1 VIPWGHFCDGGRRT
15 LAFSSPQPQTPAL
28 GQGHPLSPVRCPWAW
43 RLSGVGQE
51 LGTRE
56 LVSGCPPHQK
66 ATVSDL
72 TSRKQPDGPAQAA
85 QQKTVCQP
93 GCQRATTVAFY
104 GIVWPGSAAR
114 KPRTQARN
122 EDSTEAD
129 PSSWEVF
136 ISPQLTNR
144 AVAAPGFVV
153 PSRELSYK
161 PKDCLPI
168 PSHSWEYPFLYN
180 TNQGTKGWL
189 LSVRSPYVSARGGG
203 RNLGSGVPR
212 SWLALPILSCVTL
225 HRFLR
230 TSISLSV

>member
-114 KPRTQARN
+114 KPRTQA
-122 EDSTEAD
+122 
-129 PSSWEVF
+129 SS
-136 ISPQLTNR
+136 
-144 AVAAPGFVV
+144 
-153 PSRELSYK
+153 SRGV
-161 PKDCLPI
+161 LP
-168 PSHSWEYPFLYN
+168 PP
-180 TNQGTKGWL
+180 
-189 LSVRSPYVSARGGG
+189 
-203 RNLGSGVPR
+203 
-212 SWLALPILSCVTL
+212 
-225 HRFLR
+225 
-230 TSISLSV
+230 SLSTSTQTSLPASAFRTALGQSKQRYFIICSTHSLVTSTPNCCCLRPLQRAITGTPR

>member
-114 KPRTQARN
+114 KPRTQA
-122 EDSTEAD
+122 
-129 PSSWEVF
+129 SSRGV
-136 ISPQLTNR
+136 
-144 AVAAPGFVV
+144 
-153 PSRELSYK
+153 
-161 PKDCLPI
+161 LP
-168 PSHSWEYPFLYN
+168 PP
-180 TNQGTKGWL
+180 
-189 LSVRSPYVSARGGG
+189 
-203 RNLGSGVPR
+203 
-212 SWLALPILSCVTL
+212 
-225 HRFLR
+225 
-230 TSISLSV
+230 SLSTSTQTSLPASAFRTALGQSKQRPLQRAITGTPR